1 MIEETRCNFDQR
13 RSMSAVTRYALILM
27 LNVVRHPRLSQR

>member
-1 MIEETRCNFDQR
+1 MTEETRCNFDQW
-13 RSMSAVTRYALILM
+13 RSVPAVTRYALILM